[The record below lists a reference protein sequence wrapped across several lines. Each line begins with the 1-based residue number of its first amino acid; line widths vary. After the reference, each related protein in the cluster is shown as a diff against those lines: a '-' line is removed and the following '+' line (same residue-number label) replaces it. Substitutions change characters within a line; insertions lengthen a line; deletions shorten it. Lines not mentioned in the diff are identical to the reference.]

1 MTTQTQQGVTNTN
14 QINPGFP
21 IVGGDGAGSNLVIR
35 STSNGNKG
43 AVIFDEATS
52 SFGPNSGAVQAIG
65 GIGSQ
70 NNVSVGGQFIN
81 MPYGYSVS
89 NVIIPPGFG
98 GDYRGYYNLVP
109 TGATRVYSSY
119 TVTFSAMP
127 AQNAP
132 PFIVGQSI
140 TVSGVVPVTYNGVY
154 TVTACTT
161 TSVTFAVNY
170 TDPGV
175 ITTQGFVFQTI
186 SGVNAPSI
194 TVQAPQLPN
203 SAPAS
208 INPVMNNQTLMVTA
222 GTNSAGTTTLTF
234 VNPYGSAT
242 IPPFAVG
249 QYIRVQDVTPTSGT
263 MNGVYAVTAC
273 TATQVSYLST
283 ASGPITQQGTVSSGY
298 VVGTN
303 VVYPGTGYTQQPQIT
318 FSDPVAP
325 GQTVYYQAQNGF
337 ALGAVPQSLAI
348 TGLSNATGPI
358 AATANTSITAVSGT
372 TVTVAS
378 TTNLNVGQ
386 PILVAGVSGGIQN
399 GLYNGVWYIASLS
412 PFTLATTLQNALWNL
427 PYTFGSGSMT
437 GTVTV
442 TSQIPTY
449 ISQGFVTFSFSS
461 LGSSIVPFYP
471 GQQIQIQG
479 TGTGIAGSGS
489 YNQYNGTWIVW
500 TASNTTVTISTGV
513 TGSLSANG
521 TVTSLPNACPT
532 LFIKAPQS
540 NGQVYYYQV
549 SYPGYLGASTPTH
562 TVGLAVNGTAG
573 LTYVGSVATGQS
585 AIGYSGIITAGAV
598 HQVGA
603 VTNIII
609 TFAGTGYTAPPQVL
623 LSGPQVAGG
632 RQAIATATVASGS
645 ITAINIVDAGSGYLY
660 PPSVT
665 FVGQGGQTAVASA
678 TAVIGNPGE
687 KPIVSTLVPQV
698 AFGSVSANTYVLD
711 FGLNGHNVVFLQ
723 TAASSTFYFDN
734 YAQGSPNA
742 TPYNKGFPLGRRI
755 ILYVKNTS
763 GSGITLTFSNLQ
775 ANNAGSTGTTPTL
788 AANKTLKVE
797 FIVLS
802 QGSLLNQ
809 TGAGYAGGSIHD
821 VYATMTTT

>member
-1 MTTQTQQGVTNTN
+1 MTTQTQQGVTNSN
-14 QINPGFP
+14 QINPGLP
-21 IVGGDGAGSNLVIR
+21 IVGGDSAGTNLVIR

-43 AVIFDEATS
+43 AVLFDEATS

-81 MPYGYSVS
+81 MPYGYSLS

-109 TGATRVYSSY
+109 TGSTRVYSTGS
-119 TVTFSAMP
+119 VQFSALP

-132 PFIVGQSI
+132 PFIVGQAI
-140 TVSGVVPVTYNGVY
+140 TVSGVVPTAYNGVF

-161 TSVTFAVNY
+161 TSVTFTVNFA
-170 TDPGV
+170 DPGV
-175 ITTQGFVFQTI
+175 ITTQGFVFQTL
-186 SGVNAPSI
+186 SGVTAPGV
-194 TVQAPQLPN
+194 TVSPPQLSN

-208 INPVMNNQTLMVTA
+208 VSPVMNNQTLMVTA
-222 GTNSAGTTTLTF
+222 GTNSAGTTVLTF

-263 MNGVYAVTAC
+263 MNGVYLVTAC
-273 TATQVSYLST
+273 TATTVSYAST

-303 VVYPGTGYTQQPQIT
+303 IVYPGTGYTQQPQIT
-318 FSDPVAP
+318 FTDPVAT

-348 TGLSNATGPI
+348 TGLGNSTGPI

-399 GLYNGVWYIASLS
+399 GLYNGVWYISSVS
-412 PFTLATTLQNALWNL
+412 PFNLATSLQNALWNL
-427 PYTFGSGSMT
+427 PYTFGSGAMS

-442 TSQIPTY
+442 TSQIPSY
-449 ISQGFVTFSFSS
+449 IATGFVTFSFSS
-461 LGSSIVPFYP
+461 IGTTIVPFYP

-479 TGTGIAGSGS
+479 TGTGLAGSGS

-500 TASNTTVTISTGV
+500 TATNGSVTISSGL

-521 TVTSLPNACPT
+521 TVTSLPAACPT

-540 NGQVYYYQV
+540 SGQVYYYQV
-549 SYPGYLGASTPTH
+549 SYPGYLGASAPTH
-562 TVGLAVNGTAG
+562 TSGLAVNGTAG
-573 LTYVGSVATGQS
+573 LTYVGSIAVGQS
-585 AIGYSGIITAGAV
+585 SIGYSGIVTQGAV
-598 HQVGA
+598 HQVGCL
-603 VTNIII
+603 VNIII
-609 TFAGTGYTAPPQVL
+609 TYAGAGYVAPPQVII
-623 LSGPQVAGG
+623 GQPDVPGG
-632 RQAIATATVASGS
+632 RQAIATATVASGAV
-645 ITAINIVDAGSGYLY
+645 TAINVVDSGSGYLY
-660 PPSVT
+660 PPKISLI
-665 FVGQGGQTAVASA
+665 GQGAVTTQASA

-698 AFGSVSANTYVLD
+698 AFGSISANTYVLD

-723 TAASSTFYFDN
+723 TAAASTFLFDN
-734 YAQGSPNA
+734 YAQSGANA

-763 GSGITLTFSNLQ
+763 GSGISLTFTNLQ
-775 ANNAGSTGTTPTL
+775 ANNAGSTGNNPTL

-802 QGSLLNQ
+802 QGSLMNQ

-821 VYATMTTT
+821 VYATFTTT